1 MFESAKLCENT
12 GYGFRLCLRVISF
25 VDMVIPIL

>member
-1 MFESAKLCENT
+1 MFELAKLCENT
-12 GYGFRLCLRVISF
+12 GHGFRLCLRVISF